1 MKILIDGHSLSNPK
15 KTGKHFHTISLIRSI
30 LADKKAKNHQ
40 FHILVSSTKNF
51 PLKNKQLTILKARS
65 GVSFYLDFINIQKK
79 YDLIISPTS
88 YISPLLTRVPTL
100 TFVYDLAVF
109 HNHQFKPNKKA
120 QLIEK
125 TLLKH
130 VIKKS
135 HLITM
140 TQSVKQEIIKF
151 FPNKKIK
158 IDIIPGF
165 SKFSGKSTP
174 RLKKPSSPYILFV
187 GTFEPRKN
195 LINTIIGYGK
205 CVVQLR
211 KNSQIVPQLY
221 LVGGKGWQ
229 QKKLSGVINKLGLT
243 KFIKIWGYVSE
254 KKLSHLYQNA
264 LFISFIPFYEGF
276 GLPVIEAISYQKP
289 VLTSNQSTLKEVLGP
304 CGITASPNDTNKIAN
319 SMYKLSTSPHL
330 RATYTNTTKKWIK
343 NFSPNNSA
351 SIFFEIIKQYNRL
364 PVK

>member
-1 MKILIDGHSLSNPK
+1 MKILIDGHSLSNPQ

-30 LADKKAKNHQ
+30 LSHKNAKNHQ
-40 FHILVSSTKNF
+40 FHILVTSLKNF
-51 PLKNKQLTILKARS
+51 PIKNQRLTILKARS
-65 GVSFYLDFINIQKK
+65 GLGFYLDFINLQKK

-88 YISPLLTRVPTL
+88 YIPPLLTKTPTL

-109 HNHQFKPNKKA
+109 HNHQFKPNIKA
-120 QLIEK
+120 RLIEK

-130 VIKKS
+130 IIKKS

-140 TQSVKQEIIKF
+140 TQSIKKEITNLFLNQKM
-151 FPNKKIK
+151 K

-174 RLKKPSSPYILFV
+174 RLKKPLSPYILFV

-195 LINTIIGYGK
+195 LINTIFGYSK
-205 CVVQLR
+205 CVIKLKKHNQTIP
-211 KNSQIVPQLY
+211 KLY
-221 LVGGKGWQ
+221 LVGGRGWQ

-243 KFIKIWGYVSE
+243 KYIKIWGYVSE

-276 GLPVIEAISYQKP
+276 GLPVIEAIAYQKS

-304 CGITASPNDTNKIAN
+304 CGISVNPKNTNKIAD
-319 SMYKLSTSPHL
+319 SMYRLATNPHL
-330 RATYTNTTKKWIK
+330 RTTYKEATKKWIK
-343 NFSPNNSA
+343 NFSPKNSA
-351 SIFFEIIKQYNRL
+351 NKFYKIIEKYN
-364 PVK
+364 

>member
-1 MKILIDGHSLSNPK
+1 MKILIDGHSLSNPQ

-30 LADKKAKNHQ
+30 LSHKKAKNHQ
-40 FHILVSSTKNF
+40 FHILVTSLKNF
-51 PLKNKQLTILKARS
+51 PLKSKQLTILKARS
-65 GVSFYLDFINIQKK
+65 GARFYLDFINLQKN

-88 YISPLLTRVPTL
+88 YIPPLLTKTPAL

-125 TLLKH
+125 TLLQH
-130 VIKKS
+130 VVKKS

-140 TQSVKQEIIKF
+140 TQSIKKEIINL
-151 FPNKKIK
+151 FPNQKIK

-165 SKFSGKSTP
+165 SKFSGKLTS
-174 RLKKPSSPYILFV
+174 RLKKLSSPYILFV

-205 CVVQLR
+205 CVIKLK
-211 KNSQIVPQLY
+211 KNNLVVPKLY

-229 QKKLSGVINKLGLT
+229 QKKLTSIIYKLGLT
-243 KFIKIWGYVSE
+243 KYIKIWGYVSE
-254 KKLSHLYQNA
+254 KKLSHLYQNT
-264 LFISFIPFYEGF
+264 LFVSFIPFYEGF
-276 GLPVIEAISYQKP
+276 GLPVIEALAYQKP

-304 CGITASPNDTNKIAN
+304 CGITVNPKNTNKIAD
-319 SMYKLSTSPHL
+319 SMYRLATNPHL
-330 RATYTNTTKKWIK
+330 RTTYKNTTKKWIK
-343 NFSPNNSA
+343 NFSPHNSA
-351 SIFFEIIKQYNRL
+351 NKFFKIIEKYQ
-364 PVK
+364 